1 MSSERYQRIRQML
14 DRRQPDLTVFM
25 DDVHKAHNL
34 GAIVRTCDA
43 VGVGEIHAWARS
55 RRLAVP
61 HLASGGSKPWVHFK
75 RHRTA
80 QDGIEALKVRGF
92 KIVAA
97 HLSDTALPY
106 TDYDFTLPTAL
117 VVGSEKHG
125 MNEDV
130 LAQCDTQLVVPMQGM
145 VQSLNVSVAAA
156 LILFE
161 AQRQKQLAG
170 QYDAQRIP
178 DDLYQKLLF
187 EGCQPKMSRYCRRYK
202 LPYPLIDDEGD
213 IIGGFE
219 LSRPLEAVSALKRG

>member
-1 MSSERYQRIRQML
+1 ML
-14 DRRQPDLTVFM
+14 ARRQPDLTVFM

-34 GAIVRTCDA
+34 GAVVRTCDA
-43 VGVGEIHAWARS
+43 VGVGEIHAWS
-55 RRLAVP
+55 TLRRLAVP
-61 HLASGGSKPWVHFK
+61 HLASGGSRPWVHFK

-80 QDGIEALKVRGF
+80 QDGIDALKARGF
-92 KIVAA
+92 RMVAA
-97 HLSDTALPY
+97 HLSSNAIAF
-106 TDYDFTLPTAL
+106 TDYDFTQPTAL

-125 MNEDV
+125 LNDGL
-130 LAQCDTQLVVPMQGM
+130 LAQCDVELVVPMQGM

-170 QYDAQRIP
+170 HYDTQRIA

-202 LPYPLIDDEGD
+202 LPYPPIDEEGD

-219 LSRPLEAVSALKRG
+219 LSRPLQIQNK